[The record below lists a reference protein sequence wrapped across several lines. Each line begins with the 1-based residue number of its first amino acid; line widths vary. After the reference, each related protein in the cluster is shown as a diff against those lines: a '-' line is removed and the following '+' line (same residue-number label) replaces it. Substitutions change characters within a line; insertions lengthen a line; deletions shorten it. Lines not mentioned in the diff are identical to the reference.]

1 MFILHSAQH
10 NTAKDTNMTIVY
22 AGHYTLLIVI
32 TMTRQHKNVTSPQS
46 ILWTLTFWPWAHTAY
61 SASVH
66 HMRYGGHYQQQI
78 AVLQLMIYDYVMW
91 RCDLNLWPRQLITY
105 SWGHWLSI
113 QISRTVNCS
122 QTDIHYVG
130 ESNNNDDNTWQYRY
144 FYSTIDNHLCPD
156 HTVHGY
162 SRELFARP
170 LDHL

>member
-66 HMRYGGHYQQQI
+66 HCDMVVI
-78 AVLQLMIYDYVMW
+78 ISSKLQF
-91 RCDLNLWPRQLITY
+91 Y
-105 SWGHWLSI
+105 SWWSM
-113 QISRTVNCS
+113 T
-122 QTDIHYVG
+122 T
-130 ESNNNDDNTWQYRY
+130 
-144 FYSTIDNHLCPD
+144 LCD
-156 HTVHGY
+156 AVT
-162 SRELFARP
+162 LTFD
-170 LDHL
+170 LDS